1 VRPSVE
7 LAPQRWVV
15 AGVAVV
21 KPVGKNLVPHHGF
34 GPGGKGRL
42 GDTTSGQ
49 QEQAPKSDGA
59 KHF

>member
-1 VRPSVE
+1 ME

-21 KPVGKNLVPHHGF
+21 EAVWKNLVPHHGF

-42 GDTTSGQ
+42 GDAKSGQ
-49 QEQAPKSDGA
+49 QEQAPESDGA

>member
-1 VRPSVE
+1 VE
-7 LAPQRWVV
+7 LTLQRWVI

-21 KPVGKNLVPHHGF
+21 ETVGENLVPNHGF
-34 GPGGKGRL
+34 SPGGKGGL
-42 GDTTSGQ
+42 GNTTSGQ